1 MIKPKIFKVLHNPLK
16 HPVVMYT
23 PNHHDGV
30 PLCTIRLPTN
40 EFHNNFYWKEIALSD
55 DTRIVTSLHKMFE
68 SHFISKF
75 YD

>member
-1 MIKPKIFKVLHNPLK
+1 MIKPKIFKVSHNPFQ
-16 HPVVMYT
+16 HPVVIYA

-30 PLCTIRLPTN
+30 PLVFVRLPTDAL
-40 EFHNNFYWKEIALSD
+40 HNNFYWKEIALSD
-55 DTRIVTSLHKMFE
+55 DVRIVSSLHKMFE

>member
-1 MIKPKIFKVLHNPLK
+1 MIKPKIVKVLHNPLQYL
-16 HPVVMYT
+16 VVMYA

-40 EFHNNFYWKEIALSD
+40 EFHNNFFWKEITLSD
-55 DTRIVTSLHKMFE
+55 DARIVSSLRKMFGA
-68 SHFISKF
+68 HFISKF